1 MEEHIIYKQ
10 IKEPLKIS
18 VTDRDIEDWINF
30 CNDIKTLEYLA
41 LHIKRHIAFLKSPEE
56 YYIQENEDYVK

>member
-18 VTDRDIEDWINF
+18 VTDRHVEDWINF
-30 CNDIKTLEYLA
+30 CDDIKILEHLDC
-41 LHIKRHIAFLKSPEE
+41 HIKEHIAFLKNPKK
-56 YYIQENEDYVK
+56 YYKNEDYVK

>member
-18 VTDRDIEDWINF
+18 VTDRDVEDWINF
-30 CNDIKTLEYLA
+30 CDDIKTLEYLA
-41 LHIKRHIAFLKSPEE
+41 RHIKEHIAFLKNTKD
-56 YYIQENEDYVK
+56 YYINEDYVK